1 MRGGVWFGL
10 ALSLAAC
17 RQTVVFDQ
25 TGFDGGG
32 QAGDGGGPS
41 MCSGPPTQFF
51 PEFPEVVIALDR
63 SSGMNTRLGDTTALF
78 AARDALI
85 EQTPRYQKSI
95 WFTYV
100 DFPGATSSCG
110 STGNGCCAGILRA
123 PTSDFQKFQSA
134 LRACEATQSCA
145 SSTYQRP
152 ASSALYSASLAFQP
166 DGNGITRRILLIT
179 NGRPDCGA
187 NQSSGCG
194 DVQSWISDLAR
205 RDVGTILI
213 APGQIDQDAEQ
224 CFQSLALADASQPQ
238 TPEDL
243 ASQVGQSL
251 RSIATGACVLD
262 VALPTPIQDANRPKL
277 YWKNTL
283 VPQAHSGDGW
293 ELIRQG
299 YEIILRGVWCDRL
312 IEDGDADFALFARCD
327 TPRP

>member
-1 MRGGVWFGL
+1 MRGFTTIGVAAL
-10 ALSLAAC
+10 ALAAC

-25 TGFDGGG
+25 TRFDGGG
-32 QAGDGGGPS
+32 AAGDDGGPS

-51 PEFPEVVIALDR
+51 PEFPEVIIALDR

-78 AARDALI
+78 AARDALV
-85 EQTPRYQKSI
+85 EQTARYQKSI
-95 WFTYV
+95 WFSYV

-110 STGNGCCAGILRA
+110 SIGNGCCAGVLRA
-123 PTSDFQKFQSA
+123 PTSDFQRFQSA

-194 DVQSWISDLAR
+194 DAQSWISDLAH
-205 RDVGTILI
+205 RDIGTILI

-243 ASQVGQSL
+243 ANQVGQSL

-262 VALPTPIQDANRPKL
+262 VPPIQDVNHAKL

-283 VPQAHSGDGW
+283 VPQARADGW
-293 ELIRQG
+293 ELTRQG
-299 YEIILRGVWCDRL
+299 FEIVVHGMWCDRL
-312 IEDGDADFALFARCD
+312 IEDGPGDFALFASCD